1 MNKLLG
7 QMDANEFEALI
18 DAFIERRSGKEERLP
33 AQTFFELLPS
43 K

>member
-18 DAFIERRSGKEERLP
+18 DALIERRSCKEDRLP
-33 AQTFFELLPS
+33 A
-43 K
+43 